1 MKTIMKIIKIILYVM
16 ALVLIVSLI
25 SRLLS
30 SFSPDIS
37 LKEEVKNLGEE
48 IEDLLNGCEH
58 KQVKAQGYVSTSG
71 VFHATSGTCLDCYKS
86 GEYNPVVHSFYK
98 LKEGAVFAN
107 VGDRCE
113 FCDYCFK
120 ETDLDPCIC
129 DEPKIK
135 YVGVRIYGESGHAF
149 GTCKVCSACNRFV
162 D

>member
-1 MKTIMKIIKIILYVM
+1 MKTIIKIIKIILYAM

-37 LKEEVKNLGEE
+37 LKEEV
-48 IEDLLNGCEH
+48 EDLLNGCEH
-58 KQVKAQGYVSTSG
+58 EQVKVEGYVSTSG
-71 VFHATSGTCLDCYKS
+71 VFHATRGTCLDCYKA

-98 LKEGAVFAN
+98 LKDGAVFAN
-107 VGDRCE
+107 AGDRCE
-113 FCDYCFK
+113 ICNYCFK

-149 GTCKVCSACNRFV
+149 GACKVCSACNRFI